1 MRGGFIM
8 QEAPEFYTVS
18 QVAEMLQVKR
28 NYIYELIYK
37 GQLQAY
43 RLSEKRFR
51 IPLKEVEKYLESRK
65 VVKGYL

>member
-1 MRGGFIM
+1 M

-37 GQLQAY
+37 GQLQAIDY
-43 RLSEKRFR
+43 QKNAF
-51 IPLKEVEKYLESRK
+51 
-65 VVKGYL
+65 GFH

>member
-1 MRGGFIM
+1 M

>member
-1 MRGGFIM
+1 
-8 QEAPEFYTVS
+8 
-18 QVAEMLQVKR
+18 VAEMLQVKR